1 MRPDYSQ
8 RVIRSGDRLSIVK
21 LSFKSAFDAPQRLVP
36 FPPFLFCGAFFA
48 RVPAPISHLFVSTEP
63 QMLAQHSNKSTLPMC

>member
-36 FPPFLFCGAFFA
+36 FPPFLFCGAFFG
-48 RVPAPISHLFVSTEP
+48 FFTEVRGNP
-63 QMLAQHSNKSTLPMC
+63 DFSFSEMR